1 MRPIPKM
8 KTLTFIQILLAVTLP
23 IKGLEEVVAAE
34 VKVVEVIMMEITG
47 RKRNLMPIAGRM
59 LCQCRRN

>member
-1 MRPIPKM
+1 M